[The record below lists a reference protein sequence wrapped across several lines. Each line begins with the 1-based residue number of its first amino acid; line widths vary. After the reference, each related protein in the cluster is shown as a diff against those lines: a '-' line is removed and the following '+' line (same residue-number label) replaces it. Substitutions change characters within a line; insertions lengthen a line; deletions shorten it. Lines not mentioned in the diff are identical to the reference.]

1 METILAAFVTGLTA
15 GGLSCLAVQGGLLAS
30 SVANQVENNLAAP
43 DGKGRPR
50 LALPILLFLLSKLAA
65 YTLLGFLLGLVGS
78 AVQLSATGRAI
89 LLLAVGVF
97 MVGSALRLFNVHPFF
112 RIFAFEPPRTLTRYI
127 RRKAKNNV
135 SLATPLFLG
144 ALTVFIPCGVAQ
156 TMIALALGTGDPL
169 AGAAILSAFTLGTSP
184 VFFLVSYFITQLG
197 ARLEKHFMRFVA
209 VIVLV
214 LGLVTIES
222 GLNLIGAPFSV
233 TNLTRSLGGQPALS
247 TSALDAE
254 GNAVVTINVINEG
267 YTPTLQRAR
276 AGVPVKMRLVTENTF
291 SCARDFVIPSLDIN
305 ELLPKT
311 GVVEIPL
318 PAQAA
323 GSELF
328 YTCSMGMYTG
338 KIVFEP

>member
-30 SVANQVENNLAAP
+30 SVANQVENDLAAP
-43 DGKGRPR
+43 DSKGRPR

-78 AVQLSATGRAI
+78 AVQLSTTGRAI

-112 RIFAFEPPRTLTRYI
+112 RIFAFEPPRALTRYI

-169 AGAAILSAFTLGTSP
+169 AGAAILFAFTLGTSP
-184 VFFLVSYFITQLG
+184 VFFIVSYFVTQLG

-209 VIVLV
+209 AIVLV

-233 TNLTRSLGGQPALS
+233 TNLTRSLGGQ
-247 TSALDAE
+247 SAAAAGELDAE
-254 GNAVVTINVINEG
+254 GNAVVTINVVNEG
-267 YTPTLQRAR
+267 YTPALQRAR
-276 AGVPVKMRLVTENTF
+276 AGAPVKLRLVTDNTT
-291 SCARDFVIPSLDIN
+291 SCARDFVIPSLNIN

-311 GVVEIPL
+311 GLIEIPL
-318 PAQAA
+318 PAQPA